1 MGRGGSKLEKGLGQG
16 PGSSVS
22 FSSCR
27 LSLVAE
33 PGPLSGFLWSVFGV
47 SFCLVVLAFLFGGSW
62 CLRGLVGPA
71 RAMAPQEAEAE
82 SGSAVREN
90 ASAGQ
95 EQSYAQDQSDS
106 WVWGDSS
113 WNGGD
118 RWAWW
123 GWHRPYGY
131 RHHWSWGA
139 RTESDADGG
148 NFSSSTPSEGDDDRD
163 SGRTDHQRRGSWN
176 SSGLWTEDST
186 TKVPNSS
193 GGWNSGQEVSVS
205 KGSFSE
211 KMAVPSFDAQST
223 GEELGVSARSYLRQV
238 DAWCKVTR
246 TPKDQQALLLYQH
259 LSRRAW
265 VESEE
270 LNVEDLAGSSGLS
283 VFRTWIQERYQ
294 EIEVSKI
301 AENLTAFFKRLR
313 RQAGQTIR
321 EFNSAFDRS
330 HSRLI
335 EIDCRL
341 PEVAKAWAYLN
352 ALSLSSS
359 EELACLLQWVMST
372 MWLSFSVQRFYMRNQ
387 SGLHG
392 SLAKGLRLRRI
403 LAKGVKASR
412 LPSWLGLTRVM
423 KMMR

>member
-1 MGRGGSKLEKGLGQG
+1 
-16 PGSSVS
+16 
-22 FSSCR
+22 
-27 LSLVAE
+27 
-33 PGPLSGFLWSVFGV
+33 
-47 SFCLVVLAFLFGGSW
+47 
-62 CLRGLVGPA
+62 
-71 RAMAPQEAEAE
+71 MAPQEAEAE
-82 SGSAVREN
+82 YGSAVREN

-106 WVWGDSS
+106 RVWGDSS

-131 RHHWSWGA
+131 RHHWSWGT
-139 RTESDADGG
+139 RTEWDVDGG
-148 NFSSSTPSEGDDDRD
+148 NFSSSTPSEGDEDRD

-186 TKVPNSS
+186 TKGPNSS
-193 GGWNSGQEVSVS
+193 GGWNSGQETSMS

-259 LSRRAW
+259 LSGRAW

-270 LNVEDLAGSSGLS
+270 LNVDDLAGSSGLA

-301 AENLTAFFKRLR
+301 AESLTAFFKRLR

-359 EELACLLQWVMST
+359 EELALLA
-372 MWLSFSVQRFYMRNQ
+372 SVGNEYNVAKLQRAAV
-387 SGLHG
+387 LHEK
-392 SLAKGLRLRRI
+392 SIRPPWQPRKGPPQDI
-403 LAKGVKASR
+403 HG
-412 LPSWLGLTRVM
+412 WD
-423 KMMR
+423 